1 MVRHKKS
8 LGQHFLHDNNIL
20 KKIAD
25 SAELSRDDLVLEV
38 GTGIGTLT
46 KHLAEKA
53 GQVVTVELDK
63 SLIPQAEANLKCY
76 KNVEL
81 VNYDIMK
88 MNIPAAM
95 SKYAG
100 FKHRKVVAN
109 IPYYITTPLIILLLE
124 SKADFEQITLL
135 IQKEV
140 AERIVSKPGVKAYG
154 SFTLFVNYY
163 AEPKIMFH
171 VPATCFSPRPE
182 VDSVVLRL
190 RKLPKPP
197 VEVKDEKLFF
207 RLVRGAFVQRRK
219 MLRNAI
225 LHANIEGISAAK
237 LDEAFKNVG
246 IDGKRRGETLSIGE
260 FAKLSDRLSSS
271 SSRRST

>member
-1 MVRHKKS
+1 MIRHKKS

-25 SAELSRDDLVLEV
+25 SAELSKDDLVLEV
-38 GTGIGTLT
+38 GTGVGTLT

-53 GQVVTVELDK
+53 GQVVTVELDA
-63 SLIPQAEANLKCY
+63 SLIPKAKDNLKAY
-76 KNVEL
+76 NNIEL
-81 VNYDIMK
+81 INDDILK
-88 MNIPAAM
+88 MNIPAAI
-95 SKYAG
+95 SKYPG

-124 SKADFEQITLL
+124 SKAEFEQITLL

-154 SFTLFVNYY
+154 SFTIFVNYY

-171 VPATCFSPRPE
+171 VPASCFTPRPE

-190 RKLPKPP
+190 RKLAKPP

-207 RLVRGAFVQRRK
+207 RLVRAAFVQRRK
-219 MLRNAI
+219 MLKNAI
-225 LHANIEGISAAK
+225 LHANIEGIDAKK
-237 LDEAFKNVG
+237 LDEALISSS
-246 IDGKRRGETLSIGE
+246 IDGKRRGETLSLPE
-260 FAKLSDRLSSS
+260 FAILASHF
-271 SSRRST
+271 